1 MNEMIRRA
9 AWLAFAGIL
18 AFALGLAPLSA
29 QEATTPKDR
38 LEALVERMRK
48 TTKDYYGKNLKDDLT
63 EEQRDAVIAKRPGL
77 EFIPEFETL
86 AGEAK
91 GTDVAASARMESFS
105 IQCAFQKKEDAAKT
119 LERLLAE
126 SIGSRELKSLPTTL
140 MYSYGRLAGQEKA
153 IATLEKLLEKSPHP
167 EVKAS
172 SLFTLGQ
179 VCCGK
184 KSSDVQKAKGRKC
197 FERLI
202 AEFGALKSYQGT
214 YKEAAESFLFELD
227 HLQIGMQAPD
237 FETIDENGTKF
248 KLSDYRGKVM
258 VIDFWGNW

>member
-1 MNEMIRRA
+1 MNELIRRA
-9 AWLAFAGIL
+9 AWLALAGIL

-29 QEATTPKDR
+29 QETTTPKDR
-38 LEALVERMRK
+38 LEALVGRMR
-48 TTKDYYGKNLKDDLT
+48 TTTREYYDKNWKDDLT
-63 EEQRDAVIAKRPGL
+63 EEQQQAVMAKRPGL
-77 EFIPEFETL
+77 EFIPEFEAL
-86 AGEAK
+86 ASDAK
-91 GTDVAASARMESFS
+91 GTDVAASARMEVLS
-105 IQCAFQKKEDAAKT
+105 IQCDFQKKEDAAKT

-126 SIGSRELKSLPTTL
+126 SIGSKALKDLPMTL
-140 MYSYGRLAGQEKA
+140 MYSYRHIGGKEHS
-153 IATLEKLLEKSPHP
+153 IVTLEKLLEKSPHP

-179 VCCGK
+179 VYCGE

-202 AEFGALKSYQGT
+202 GEFGAIKSYRST

-248 KLSDYRGKVM
+248 KLSDYRGKVL